1 METEVLGNI
10 PRLYTALADWLACL
24 LYLFFLPKRT
34 AGWRRYTIHAVFL
47 LLLGVFMQATGQVP
61 QFWFLPCIAVSI
73 LIMYLYIRMQ
83 ADVPARSAGYYCV
96 RAFILGELAA
106 SLEWQLYYYMAGR
119 QGTPGA
125 GARVC
130 ILAVDYAAVYGAV
143 FALERNYNDIASPLH
158 IHKKEFLSTLFI
170 GVAVYA
176 ASNLSYVSPDT
187 PFSGKMTAE
196 IYNIRTLVDLGGM
209 AILFAH
215 HMQLVEYRRKKE
227 RDALQNV
234 LQAQYAQY
242 RSAQDS
248 IDLINKKYHDLKHQI
263 AVLRSETSEEKAHYL
278 DAMEQEIRSY
288 EAQNKTGN
296 EVLDT
301 ILTSKS
307 LYCQQH
313 GITLTCVADGAA
325 LDFMDTMDLCSLFGN
340 ALDNAIESVE
350 KLPDSEQRLIHL
362 VVARKK
368 SFVWIRVENTYD
380 GAFQADGTLPKT
392 TKTDACYHGYGLKSI
407 YDTAEKYG
415 GTAEISVNHIAV
427 VEDSA
432 QDRAVLD
439 SYLEKYQQEKNCHF
453 QITHFSDGDEIALG
467 YKGGYDLILMD
478 IEMTFMDGMSAAEEI
493 RRADPEVLI
502 IFITNSPQ
510 YAIKGYAVQALDY
523 ILKPLSYYAFC
534 QRMNHVRELLGRR
547 QKHFLTVP
555 CAGGV
560 QKLDASDIYYVEICD
575 HDLLFHTKQ
584 GEVHSTGSMRDVEQ
598 KLPPENFFRSS
609 KAYLV
614 NLEHV
619 DGIQDE
625 DAIVNGERVQISRA
639 KRKAFLAALNHYMG
653 ETI

>member
-83 ADVPARSAGYYCV
+83 ADVPARCAGYYCV

-106 SLEWQLYYYMAGR
+106 SLEWQLYYYMAR
-119 QGTPGA
+119 QHGTPGA
-125 GARVC
+125 GVRVG
-130 ILAVDYAAVYGAV
+130 ILAVVYAAVYGVV
-143 FALERNYNDIASPLH
+143 FALERNYNDIAAPLH
-158 IHKKEFLSTLFI
+158 VHKKEFLSTLFI

-209 AILFAH
+209 AFLFAH

-234 LQAQYAQY
+234 L
-242 RSAQDS
+242 
-248 IDLINKKYHDLKHQI
+248 HQI
-263 AVLRSETSEEKAHYL
+263 AVLRSETSEEKSHYL

-362 VVARKK
+362 VVAGKGVYQVNGASDPSRKHL
-368 SFVWIRVENTYD
+368 RRC
-380 GAFQADGTLPKT
+380 LPRGRH
-392 TKTDACYHGYGLKSI
+392 A
-407 YDTAEKYG
+407 
-415 GTAEISVNHIAV
+415 
-427 VEDSA
+427 A
-432 QDRAVLD
+432 QD
-439 SYLEKYQQEKNCHF
+439 H
-453 QITHFSDGDEIALG
+453 
-467 YKGGYDLILMD
+467 
-478 IEMTFMDGMSAAEEI
+478 
-493 RRADPEVLI
+493 
-502 IFITNSPQ
+502 
-510 YAIKGYAVQALDY
+510 
-523 ILKPLSYYAFC
+523 
-534 QRMNHVRELLGRR
+534 
-547 QKHFLTVP
+547 
-555 CAGGV
+555 
-560 QKLDASDIYYVEICD
+560 
-575 HDLLFHTKQ
+575 
-584 GEVHSTGSMRDVEQ
+584 
-598 KLPPENFFRSS
+598 
-609 KAYLV
+609 
-614 NLEHV
+614 
-619 DGIQDE
+619 
-625 DAIVNGERVQISRA
+625 
-639 KRKAFLAALNHYMG
+639 
-653 ETI
+653 

>member
-34 AGWRRYTIHAVFL
+34 AGWRRYAIHAVFL

-83 ADVPARSAGYYCV
+83 ADVPARCAGYYCV

-119 QGTPGA
+119 QGTPGV
-125 GARVC
+125 GVRVG
-130 ILAVDYAAVYGAV
+130 ILAVVYAAVYGAV

-158 IHKKEFLSTLFI
+158 IHKKEFFSTLFI

-278 DAMEQEIRSY
+278 DEMEQEIRSY

-313 GITLTCVADGAA
+313 GINMTCVADGT
-325 LDFMDTMDLCSLFGN
+325 LLNFLTTGEICTIVGT
-340 ALDNAIESVE
+340 ALDNATESVLTEQDPE
-350 KLPDSEQRLIHL
+350 KRLIRT
-362 VVARKK
+362 AIYAQNG
-368 SFVWIRVENTYD
+368 FVMLRFENYCTQPVELGPD
-380 GAFQADGTLPKT
+380 GLPRRSS
-392 TKTDACYHGYGLKSI
+392 H
-407 YDTAEKYG
+407 
-415 GTAEISVNHIAV
+415 
-427 VEDSA
+427 
-432 QDRAVLD
+432 
-439 SYLEKYQQEKNCHF
+439 
-453 QITHFSDGDEIALG
+453 
-467 YKGGYDLILMD
+467 GGYDLK
-478 IEMTFMDGMSAAEEI
+478 SVRAAAEAYGGTLTLHWEDEWFTL
-493 RRADPEVLI
+493 RVLL
-502 IFITNSPQ
+502 PQ
-510 YAIKGYAVQALDY
+510 
-523 ILKPLSYYAFC
+523 
-534 QRMNHVRELLGRR
+534 R
-547 QKHFLTVP
+547 
-555 CAGGV
+555 
-560 QKLDASDIYYVEICD
+560 
-575 HDLLFHTKQ
+575 
-584 GEVHSTGSMRDVEQ
+584 
-598 KLPPENFFRSS
+598 
-609 KAYLV
+609 
-614 NLEHV
+614 
-619 DGIQDE
+619 
-625 DAIVNGERVQISRA
+625 
-639 KRKAFLAALNHYMG
+639 
-653 ETI
+653 

>member
-1 METEVLGNI
+1 M
-10 PRLYTALADWLACL
+10 
-24 LYLFFLPKRT
+24 
-34 AGWRRYTIHAVFL
+34 
-47 LLLGVFMQATGQVP
+47 
-61 QFWFLPCIAVSI
+61 
-73 LIMYLYIRMQ
+73 
-83 ADVPARSAGYYCV
+83 
-96 RAFILGELAA
+96 
-106 SLEWQLYYYMAGR
+106 
-119 QGTPGA
+119 
-125 GARVC
+125 
-130 ILAVDYAAVYGAV
+130 
-143 FALERNYNDIASPLH
+143 NY
-158 IHKKEFLSTLFI
+158 
-170 GVAVYA
+170 
-176 ASNLSYVSPDT
+176 
-187 PFSGKMTAE
+187 
-196 IYNIRTLVDLGGM
+196 
-209 AILFAH
+209 
-215 HMQLVEYRRKKE
+215 
-227 RDALQNV
+227 
-234 LQAQYAQY
+234 
-242 RSAQDS
+242 
-248 IDLINKKYHDLKHQI
+248 
-263 AVLRSETSEEKAHYL
+263 
-278 DAMEQEIRSY
+278 
-288 EAQNKTGN
+288 
-296 EVLDT
+296 
-301 ILTSKS
+301 
-307 LYCQQH
+307 
-313 GITLTCVADGAA
+313 
-325 LDFMDTMDLCSLFGN
+325 
-340 ALDNAIESVE
+340 
-350 KLPDSEQRLIHL
+350 
-362 VVARKK
+362 
-368 SFVWIRVENTYD
+368 
-380 GAFQADGTLPKT
+380 
-392 TKTDACYHGYGLKSI
+392 
-407 YDTAEKYG
+407 
-415 GTAEISVNHIAV
+415 IAV

-534 QRMNHVRELLGRR
+534 QRMNHVRELLGCR

-575 HDLLFHTKQ
+575 HALLFHTKQ
-584 GEVHSTGSMRDVEQ
+584 GKVHSTGSMRDVEQ

>member
-1 METEVLGNI
+1 MQAEVLGNI

-83 ADVPARSAGYYCV
+83 TDVPARCAGYYCV

-106 SLEWQLYYYMAGR
+106 SLEWQLYYYMAGQ
-119 QGTPGA
+119 QGTPGT
-125 GARVC
+125 GVRVC
-130 ILAVDYAAVYGAV
+130 ILAVVYAAVYGVV

-158 IHKKEFLSTLFI
+158 VHKKEFLSTLFI

-380 GAFQADGTLPKT
+380 GTFQADGTLPKT
-392 TKTDACYHGYGLKSI
+392 TKTDARYHGYGLRYRRKIRRHRRDHHPGEPVHIKGAVSHQ
-407 YDTAEKYG
+407 
-415 GTAEISVNHIAV
+415 AEITRTAHFGGLFFALSNLHIKRMIRL
-427 VEDSA
+427 SISPMP
-432 QDRAVLD
+432 Q
-439 SYLEKYQQEKNCHF
+439 
-453 QITHFSDGDEIALG
+453 
-467 YKGGYDLILMD
+467 
-478 IEMTFMDGMSAAEEI
+478 AA
-493 RRADPEVLI
+493 
-502 IFITNSPQ
+502 
-510 YAIKGYAVQALDY
+510 
-523 ILKPLSYYAFC
+523 
-534 QRMNHVRELLGRR
+534 
-547 QKHFLTVP
+547 
-555 CAGGV
+555 CAGKTTVHVVNPLFAVHCDIV
-560 QKLDASDIYYVEICD
+560 QTTEKESLLRFLLWITLKARILYESNIPSHRLDV
-575 HDLLFHTKQ
+575 
-584 GEVHSTGSMRDVEQ
+584 
-598 KLPPENFFRSS
+598 PPSGR
-609 KAYLV
+609 YRTR
-614 NLEHV
+614 
-619 DGIQDE
+619 Q
-625 DAIVNGERVQISRA
+625 NGDPA
-639 KRKAFLAALNHYMG
+639 P
-653 ETI
+653 